1 MTDYLTQLLRPEE
14 DALERAIRRAENA
27 LAGGSAKEAE
37 AEEEPSPGKETARA
51 EPETERLDTDRSPK
65 GKAGL
70 PQGLPREFAR
80 EAMNTALR
88 GGTEEGFSP
97 EFAQSEAQPLAG
109 ALQRADR
116 SAAQAGALT
125 RGASAIRPTGDRT
138 AVEDLARTAMGR
150 AQRGRDGTGGEL
162 DTAQQVDRAFR
173 RDSRRYDGGFFLY

>member
-1 MTDYLTQLLRPEE
+1 MTDYLTQLLGPGA
-14 DALERAIRRAENA
+14 DALERALRQAEHA
-27 LAGGSAKEAE
+27 LAGRRPRETEGEELSPADGTAWRESEA
-37 AEEEPSPGKETARA
+37 
-51 EPETERLDTDRSPK
+51 ERLDTDRSPK

-70 PQGLPREFAR
+70 PQGLPREFAQ

-88 GGTEEGFSP
+88 GGVEDGIAP
-97 EFAQSEAQPLAG
+97 EIAQSEARPLAG

-116 SAAQAGALT
+116 SAAQAGTLT
-125 RGASAIRPTGDRT
+125 RGASAVHPTRDRT
-138 AVEDLARTAMGR
+138 KAEDLARTAVGR